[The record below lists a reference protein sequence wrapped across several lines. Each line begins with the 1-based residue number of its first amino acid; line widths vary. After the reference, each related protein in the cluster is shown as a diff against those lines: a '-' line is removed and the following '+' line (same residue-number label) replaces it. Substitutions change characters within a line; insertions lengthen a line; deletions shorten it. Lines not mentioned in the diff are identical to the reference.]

1 MDETCPLC
9 TGGRGGGGGG
19 LLSLHEGGAALL
31 LAPGQQMPALVHQVR
46 WRSIGARGARRG
58 LRGKAQLHLLRRAR
72 HAVVLQPL
80 RHVPGRPRS
89 QEWLQGSRLGEA
101 MSLDGAR
108 RGNGGQ
114 RAGGAG
120 GGRADPWLVCVTQ
133 WLDRAVERGGP
144 AILARVWS
152 VCARARG
159 GGALSGC
166 RARRGTEASSGARKK
181 SRGGGK
187 DFEMAGGTRRV
198 RLVRGEGR
206 GVST

>member
-9 TGGRGGGGGG
+9 TGGRRGGGGG

-159 GGALSGC
+159 GGRSAGAGRGAGL
-166 RARRGTEASSGARKK
+166 RRL
-181 SRGGGK
+181 
-187 DFEMAGGTRRV
+187 RV
-198 RLVRGEGR
+198 RERKAGEGGRISRWREGR
-206 GVST
+206 GVSD